1 MLQSDTPIRVVSVE
15 DHWLVSEWLQARL
28 HHAGMKL
35 VARLPSADQLVETCR
50 DNPVDIVIVDIT
62 IPGSDPFVAVDAL
75 LRDMPGVNVL
85 FLTAS
90 TSEHHLTAALNSGA
104 LGYFSKLDETASIV
118 DGVRAVSAGRYAF
131 GETILKRFPELNE
144 SVGKTRQQTD
154 MRRDSVTGD
163 SGGNV
168 EPGFAELTPR
178 EQEVLR
184 LLGQG
189 FQRSQIAKT
198 LNRSPKTID
207 KHRAAI
213 MRKLDIND
221 RAKLVLYAVR
231 EGIVS
236 P

>member
-1 MLQSDTPIRVVSVE
+1 MLQPDNPIRVVSVE

-35 VARLPSADQLVETCR
+35 IARLPSADQLLDTCR
-50 DNPVDIVIVDIT
+50 QHAVDVVIIDIT
-62 IPGSDPFVAVDAL
+62 LPGGDPFVAVDAL
-75 LRDMPGVNVL
+75 QREMPRVNVL

-104 LGYFSKLDETASIV
+104 LGYFSKLDDTPAIV
-118 DGVRAVSAGRYAF
+118 DGIRAVASGRYAF
-131 GETILKRFPELNE
+131 GEIILKRFPELNE
-144 SVGKTRQQTD
+144 SVGKNKQQSAHVNN
-154 MRRDSVTGD
+154 SV
-163 SGGNV
+163 
-168 EPGFAELTPR
+168 EAGFAELTPR